1 MPEVSEL
8 KPCECRSCNAKST
21 WAQGFVKAWSPLR
34 GSHSLCV
41 TCWLYRRKYRG
52 VYVRFMFWIAVVAA
66 AAYYASESVPFAVL
80 CTLALYAVAFVAV
93 VMHELGH
100 AAAAIALGFRVPA
113 ISLGGGLHAKVLPW
127 RNTFVLLGPS
137 PVEGLVVLYPP
148 STRHYRKK
156 MALILAAGS
165 LVNLL
170 CAVSGLALLDGLALA
185 VSWQGL
191 VSLSVAV
198 NLLMV
203 LNLVPAVTNGS
214 FGPLRS
220 DGQQLLDLLK
230 LGDAEIAR
238 RVAEGRLTEAH
249 LAFYSGAFERAFAV
263 IAPAL
268 ESGAVSG
275 KERVLA
281 TAVLIGCGK
290 TEAGIELA
298 KRYLRAGDLTQD
310 ERAVLMNNVAWALV
324 DPIHSK
330 LTPTTLA
337 EADELS
343 AAAMEVLPMANAVR
357 GTRGAVLVEQ
367 GAYREAL
374 ALLADARFRL
384 ESPWARATVKATLA
398 LAFAGL
404 GDAGS
409 AARALREAAELD
421 PGNARVLKARE
432 RAARL
437 LQGLQRHA
445 AALPAGS

>member
-1 MPEVSEL
+1 
-8 KPCECRSCNAKST
+8 
-21 WAQGFVKAWSPLR
+21 
-34 GSHSLCV
+34 
-41 TCWLYRRKYRG
+41 
-52 VYVRFMFWIAVVAA
+52 
-66 AAYYASESVPFAVL
+66 
-80 CTLALYAVAFVAV
+80 
-93 VMHELGH
+93 
-100 AAAAIALGFRVPA
+100 
-113 ISLGGGLHAKVLPW
+113 
-127 RNTFVLLGPS
+127 
-137 PVEGLVVLYPP
+137 
-148 STRHYRKK
+148 
-156 MALILAAGS
+156 
-165 LVNLL
+165 
-170 CAVSGLALLDGLALA
+170 
-185 VSWQGL
+185 
-191 VSLSVAV
+191 
-198 NLLMV
+198 MV

-249 LAFYSGAFERAFAV
+249 LAFYSGAFERAHAV

-268 ESGAVSG
+268 ESGDVSG

-432 RAARL
+432 RAAGL